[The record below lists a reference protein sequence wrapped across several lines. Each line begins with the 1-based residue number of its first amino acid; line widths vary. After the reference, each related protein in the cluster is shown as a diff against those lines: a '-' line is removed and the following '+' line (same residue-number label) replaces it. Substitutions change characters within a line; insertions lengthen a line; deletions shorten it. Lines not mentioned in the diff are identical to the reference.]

1 VFHSLFLIFFFL
13 STFNCRPLHS
23 SLCPPCS
30 NSAFSV
36 LSLSALATRRVLLY
50 ASTMFG
56 KPQQLETES
65 ELYDAALRALLRR
78 AHSVHEMKKKLERR
92 SDNKLLVQLVM
103 ARLKE
108 NGLIDDARYAK
119 QFTRQRTEGRKQGK
133 FRVARDLRARGV
145 PDGHIDAALKE
156 SAEQND
162 EGAMVRQRIE
172 RKLRSYRGEID
183 EKKMAS
189 IYASLLRAG
198 FSSDVVRRELRSLTR
213 EDVPEVETDPE

>member
-1 VFHSLFLIFFFL
+1 
-13 STFNCRPLHS
+13 
-23 SLCPPCS
+23 
-30 NSAFSV
+30 
-36 LSLSALATRRVLLY
+36 
-50 ASTMFG
+50 MFG
-56 KPQQLETES
+56 KPRQLETEA
-65 ELYDAALRALLRR
+65 ELYDVAVRALARR

-119 QFTRQRTEGRKQGK
+119 QFARQRTETRKQGK
-133 FRVARDLRARGV
+133 FRIARDLRGRGI
-145 PDGHIDAALKE
+145 PDRHIEAALEETAKT
-156 SAEQND
+156 ND

-189 IYASLLRAG
+189 IYGSLLRAG
-198 FSSDVVRRELRSLTR
+198 FSSDVVRRELKAVVK
-213 EDVPEVETDPE
+213 EEVPEIEPE